1 MVGDGE
7 TVYTLSDSSDD
18 ECANNE
24 PAANCPPRCATL
36 VQNKRQR
43 TEQIERDA
51 AYARALV
58 NDEAADANDAAS
70 VALAR
75 TLQEAENAKA
85 YSASSS
91 GGGTST
97 SSNSGKHFTLCRYG
111 DTCRDRVTCTYCHPP
126 RQLPPVKPL
135 TRLVLADII
144 IGSWNYEF
152 AHDSRVC
159 STTVGRQPNQDKLTS
174 VEHLPV

>member
-97 SSNSGKHFTLCRYG
+97 SSNSGKHFTLVKIVKIVKCK
-111 DTCRDRVTCTYCHPP
+111 DSAHARDAAGKCCAGTAIPAAT
-126 RQLPPVKPL
+126 
-135 TRLVLADII
+135 A
-144 IGSWNYEF
+144 
-152 AHDSRVC
+152 
-159 STTVGRQPNQDKLTS
+159 
-174 VEHLPV
+174 